1 MSYIIATL
9 KHNSV
14 PGALIIIIMSG
25 RLSQYT
31 NKEGEGE
38 EHKSQIRMLY
48 SFTAY
53 TLAASKD

>member
-14 PGALIIIIMSG
+14 LGALIIIIMLG
-25 RLSQYT
+25 KLSQCT

-38 EHKSQIRMLY
+38 EHKSQIYMLY

-53 TLAASKD
+53 ALPASKD

>member
-1 MSYIIATL
+1 MSHIIATL

-14 PGALIIIIMSG
+14 LGALIIIIMLG
-25 RLSQYT
+25 RLTHWT

-53 TLAASKD
+53 ALVASKD